1 VTERA
6 QAWWRALDPGLRAA
20 IIAGLLMR
28 VALLALFP
36 SGCTRDECTYIGLAE
51 SIVSGGGYRDSAVG
65 WVWAP
70 LYPHLLALCDV
81 LLIDPHAMKGVQTA
95 LWPVMAWVMFALG
108 VRLDGARAGRV
119 AAWLMAVHPTQ
130 AYFSGTLWSE
140 SLYTLLLM
148 GTVLG
153 VLRARDHGPTSAA
166 WPGALLGL
174 GILSRGVATYVGPLL
189 WVGLLWPGG
198 ASSGASAWRRARHV
212 VVFALATAV
221 VVAPY
226 SLWASARFGGFMIS
240 DATMGQM
247 MWLGNNDFEPVTFDY
262 GNGLL
267 TARVYD
273 AHTSKGRAHCSDALP
288 PAQWNA
294 CETAN
299 GVAWIKENPEAF
311 VRRMPLRVAQ
321 LVNPHT
327 FVTRQVRWGK
337 WDLLPWALREAV
349 VLWVA
354 AWSFFVMIGGTI
366 AICLVGRGPYL
377 WIAASTVAYHVAA
390 IAALAGL
397 SRYRVPLEP
406 LWMLPLA
413 VAIANP
419 AAARAGLKQPI
430 RVVAAV
436 ALVAALFPLM
446 LWFFPTGFPGFW

>member
-1 VTERA
+1 VARVTERA

-20 IIAGLLMR
+20 IIAGLLLR

-51 SIVSGGGYRDSAVG
+51 SIVNGGGYRDSKVG

-81 LLIDPHAMKGVQTA
+81 VLVDPHAMKGVQTA

-119 AAWLMAVHPTQ
+119 AAWLMALHPTQ

-153 VLRARDHGPTSAA
+153 VLRARDHGPASAA

-198 ASSGASAWRRARHV
+198 GPAVRRARHV

-267 TARVYD
+267 ASRVYD
-273 AHTSKGRAHCSDALP
+273 AHTDKGRPHCSDALP

-337 WDLLPWALREAV
+337 WDLLPWALRELV

-413 VAIANP
+413 VALANP

-436 ALVAALFPLM
+436 LLVAALLPLM